1 MFQRFREE
9 MEDTTIKYRLLYLF
23 NLFYCIREN
32 YEMKHL
38 LFRYRFRVI
47 FFYFVLFF
55 SLK

>member
-1 MFQRFREE
+1 

-47 FFYFVLFF
+47 FFYFVLFC